1 MNIGLDQFGLAL
13 ELPLAAP
20 TSRCYRPPSWPPP
33 RDWVCVED
41 EHGNPV
47 SRWGDPFWNLSL
59 WKGKR
64 TLLNFGDGQKLNKN
78 SPSIDVANADDL
90 RLLVTWKIWGPRGI
104 RTLGSTTENFFKP
117 LRKIFAHCSQR
128 GILARDLMK
137 FPMIADEVTQTI
149 TSSKFAQFVAE
160 LDRLI
165 DARDFLGFTL
175 FDRDGIKR
183 LIAAQPEHSRDQT
196 PYIPPRIWAYQVT
209 RLRECLDDYL
219 AHRPQ
224 IEECFRF
231 CADAYRHNQR
241 GSMKLSPNRAPF
253 QTHLEGEGKR
263 SGLIYFGPFGFTA
276 ERFGIKTLLERWLG
290 GDLKETSIQSF
301 TRYLNLV
308 QSASLAYV
316 LNFSLMR
323 VSEGSSIREDCLEW
337 HEDDRWGRVP
347 LIRGE
352 TTKTDPDSDARW
364 TISPSVE
371 VAIQAMRSIASLR
384 ASYSDAADQDNPYLI
399 DWNNEPW
406 AGGPGKVS
414 HRRGPEIRPSIRP
427 YGEVQ
432 RLFPLLFEPELLAI
446 TDDDLKIARAVSPTL
461 DPERFRIGEPWPL
474 AWHQLRRTGAVNMFA
489 SGTIS
494 DSSIQLQ
501 LKHLTRLMPL
511 YYGRGNSSLRF
522 NDETRVMLVTAQYEA
537 MGRELADIQTS
548 RFVSP
553 HGEEHKKALLSV
565 VSTEDPINLISEKD
579 VQRYE
584 QAARR
589 QEISF
594 RRTVLGGCMK
604 NGQCDGDCI
613 ESVGD
618 CAGGDGKAPCAHVL
632 FDRERSSANNI
643 RLEAIKSQLAATP
656 HDTPRYRAL
665 QQERRGLENYFAYIS
680 RN

>member
-1 MNIGLDQFGLAL
+1 MSISLDQFGLAL
-13 ELPLAAP
+13 DTPLAVP
-20 TSRCYRPPSWPPP
+20 LSRCYRPPSWPPP
-33 RDWVCVED
+33 RDWVCIED
-41 EHGNPV
+41 MHGNPV
-47 SRWGDPFWNLSL
+47 SRWGDPVWDLSP
-59 WKGKR
+59 WYGKSR
-64 TLLNFGDGQKLNKN
+64 SVNFGDGPKLNRN
-78 SPSIDVANADDL
+78 SPSIDVFNADDL
-90 RLLVTWKIWGPRGI
+90 RLLLTWKIWGPRGV
-104 RTLGSTTENFFKP
+104 RTLGSSIESFFKP
-117 LRKIFAHCSQR
+117 LRKIFALCSRR

-137 FPMIADEVTQTI
+137 FPKIVDEVVQTI
-149 TSSKFAQFVAE
+149 TSSKFAQFAGE

-175 FDRDGIKR
+175 FDRIGIKR
-183 LIAAQPEHSRDQT
+183 LIASQPEHLRDQT
-196 PYIPPRIWAYQVT
+196 PYIPPRIWVYQVT
-209 RLRECLDDYL
+209 RLRECLDEYL
-219 AHRPQ
+219 AHRLQ

-231 CADAYRHNQR
+231 CADAYRHNQG
-241 GSMKLSPNRAPF
+241 GSKKLSRHQAPF
-253 QTHLEGEGKR
+253 QTHPKGVGKR
-263 SGLIYFGPFGFTA
+263 NGLIYHGPFALTA
-276 ERFGIKTLLERWLG
+276 ERFGIQSLLERWLG
-290 GDLKETSIQSF
+290 VDLTETSIQSF
-301 TRYLNLV
+301 TRYLNLI

-323 VSEGSSIREDCLEW
+323 VSEGSSIREDCFEW
-337 HEDDRWGRVP
+337 HEDDKWGRIPV
-347 LIRGE
+347 IRGE

-364 TISPSVE
+364 IVSPSAE
-371 VAIQAMRSIASLR
+371 VAIQVMRSVASLR
-384 ASYSDAADQDNPYLI
+384 GSYSDSTDQNNRYLI
-399 DWNNEPW
+399 AWSNEPW
-406 AGGPGKVS
+406 GGGPGKGS
-414 HRRGPEIRPSIRP
+414 YRRRKSIRPSIRP

-432 RLFPLLFEPELLAI
+432 RLFPLLLDPSLLEI
-446 TDDDLKIARAVSPTL
+446 TEDDLKIARAVNPTL
-461 DPERFRIGEPWPL
+461 DPERFKVGEPWPL

-489 SGTIS
+489 SGMIS

-511 YYGRGNSSLRF
+511 YYGRGNASLRF

-537 MGRELADIQTS
+537 MGRELADIQTN

-565 VSTEDPINLISEKD
+565 ISTEVQINLISERD

-589 QEISF
+589 QEVSF

-632 FDRERSSANNI
+632 FDRERSAANTV
-643 RLEAIKSQLAATP
+643 RLEAIKSQLAVSP
-656 HDTPRYRAL
+656 PDTPRYRAL
-665 QQERRGLENYFAYIS
+665 QQERRGLENYFAYID

>member
-1 MNIGLDQFGLAL
+1 MNTGLDQFGLVL
-13 ELPLAAP
+13 DTPLALP

-33 RDWVCVED
+33 RDWVCIED
-41 EHGNPV
+41 ERGNPV
-47 SRWGDPFWNLSL
+47 SRWGDSVWDLSP
-59 WKGKR
+59 WYGKSR
-64 TLLNFGDGQKLNKN
+64 SVNFGDGPKLNSN
-78 SPSIDVANADDL
+78 SPSIDVSNADDL
-90 RLLVTWKIWGPRGI
+90 RLLLTWKIWGPRGV
-104 RTLGSTTENFFKP
+104 RTLGSSIESFFKP
-117 LRKIFAHCSQR
+117 LRKIFALCSQR

-137 FPMIADEVTQTI
+137 FPKIADEVAQTI
-149 TSSKFAQFVAE
+149 TSSKFAQFVGE

-165 DARDFLGFTL
+165 DARDFLGFTI
-175 FDRDGIKR
+175 FDRVGIKR
-183 LIAAQPEHSRDQT
+183 LMVAQPVHLRDQT
-196 PYIPPRIWAYQVT
+196 PYIPPRIWTYQVT

-219 AHRPQ
+219 AHRSQ

-231 CADAYRHNQR
+231 CADAYRHNQ
-241 GSMKLSPNRAPF
+241 GDSKKLSRHRAPF
-253 QTHLEGEGKR
+253 QTHPEGVGKR
-263 SGLIYFGPFGFTA
+263 NGLIYYGPFAITA
-276 ERFGIKTLLERWLG
+276 ERFGIQSLLERWLG
-290 GDLKETSIQSF
+290 VDLTETSIQSF
-301 TRYLNLV
+301 TRYLNLI

-323 VSEGSSIREDCLEW
+323 VSEGSSIRNDCLEW
-337 HEDDRWGRVP
+337 HEDDKWGRIPV
-347 LIRGE
+347 IRGE

-364 TISPSVE
+364 IVSPSVE
-371 VAIQAMRSIASLR
+371 VAIQVMRSVASLR
-384 ASYSDAADQDNPYLI
+384 ANYSDTADQDNPYLI
-399 DWNNEPW
+399 EWNNEPW
-406 AGGPGKVS
+406 GGGPGKRS
-414 HRRGPEIRPSIRP
+414 YRLGKSIRPSIRP

-432 RLFPLLFEPELLAI
+432 RLFPLLFDSDLLAI
-446 TDDDLKIARAVSPTL
+446 TEDDLKIARAVSPTL
-461 DPERFRIGEPWPL
+461 DPKRFRIGEPWPL

-553 HGEEHKKALLSV
+553 HGEEHKKALMSV

-643 RLEAIKSQLAATP
+643 RLEAVKLQLAAIP
-656 HDTPRYRAL
+656 HDTPRHRAL